1 MLLNFLDD
9 FNPVGWGWLPAETQQ
24 EIPAG
29 GVSSFLQ
36 LHFPPRIAI
45 IVIIIFA
52 TTIIITSWASQGT
65 LWYKEILRAS
75 FKRHPVYIHL
85 AFINLFLRAWNKK
98 CVIFLVYCFFSIQKS
113 VWHRARIAT
122 LQWGASHLNV
132 FPVISLELRP
142 LFRPP
147 PSSPPCFPNSLKLAF
162 LHKLSKFK
170 FPPHK
175 IHPKCIS
182 FLVLSACFYPSKK
195 ISDWESDVELL
206 PHIFLGVA
214 PNDLGVGL

>member
-9 FNPVGWGWLPAETQQ
+9 FNPVGWGWLPAETEQ

-85 AFINLFLRAWNKK
+85 AFINLLLRAWNKK
-98 CVIFLVYCFFSIQKS
+98 CVIFLILYK
-113 VWHRARIAT
+113 WLLR
-122 LQWGASHLNV
+122 LE
-132 FPVISLELRP
+132 ISLLIW
-142 LFRPP
+142 LWLLK
-147 PSSPPCFPNSLKLAF
+147 SDCMMNPNIFTLHTCLTVWLVAF
-162 LHKLSKFK
+162 
-170 FPPHK
+170 
-175 IHPKCIS
+175 I
-182 FLVLSACFYPSKK
+182 
-195 ISDWESDVELL
+195 
-206 PHIFLGVA
+206 
-214 PNDLGVGL
+214 

>member
-98 CVIFLVYCFFSIQKS
+98 CVIFLVSFFFSIQKS
-113 VWHRARIAT
+113 LWHRARIAT

-132 FPVISLELRP
+132 FPVISLELRS
-142 LFRPP
+142 LLRHTPP
-147 PSSPPCFPNSLKLAF
+147 PSLSSLPPQFSQIGF
-162 LHKLSKFK
+162 
-170 FPPHK
+170 
-175 IHPKCIS
+175 
-182 FLVLSACFYPSKK
+182 SA
-195 ISDWESDVELL
+195 
-206 PHIFLGVA
+206 
-214 PNDLGVGL
+214 